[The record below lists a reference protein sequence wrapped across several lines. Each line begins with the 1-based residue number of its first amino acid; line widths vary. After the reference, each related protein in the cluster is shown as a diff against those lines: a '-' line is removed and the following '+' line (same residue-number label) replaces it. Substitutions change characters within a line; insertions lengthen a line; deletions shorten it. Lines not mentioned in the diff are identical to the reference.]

1 MVRHTALLAV
11 LLLVC
16 VALAPAA
23 AGPPPALAQ
32 FLASLQPAAPAA
44 PGVFAPLA
52 SLPPAFATCTCTVA
66 LMACCRTCSGTS
78 NCAGNPACQSQCGDA
93 YNACLCRCN
102 PSLC

>member
-1 MVRHTALLAV
+1 MVRHTALLGV
-11 LLLVC
+11 LLLVS

-52 SLPPAFATCTCTVA
+52 SAPPAVPTCTCLVA

-78 NCAGNPACQSQCGDA
+78 NCAGNPTCQSQCADA
-93 YNACLCRCN
+93 YNACICRCN